1 MNYGKKLKFILIA
14 GGGMFIAITGISFK
28 TGYIPGH
35 SDFSA
40 YILLVPVSY
49 THLLFLPTAS
59 IMANTLFS
67 GLTVIT

>member
-40 YILLVPVSY
+40 YILLVLG
-49 THLLFLPTAS
+49 TFFT
-59 IMANTLFS
+59 IF
-67 GLTVIT
+67 GLIQLSKYK